1 MDWTASQPTS
11 VSFPPWV
18 RVRFLTWIC
27 GIVFLIVTSG
37 CAHYPINQPLR
48 QSAPRLEYRAKNFKH
63 VGKDD
68 DLLVMLTF
76 SGGGTRAAAFSYG
89 VLEALRDTEVSIHG
103 RKKRM
108 LDEVDWISGVSGGS
122 FTAAYY
128 ALFGDRIFE
137 DFESRFLKK
146 NIQGEIIRGILFNPV
161 NWAKLSSPYYSR
173 SDLAADYYDKY
184 VFDHGTFG
192 DILAHGGPIVVINA
206 TDMTLGTRFSF
217 IQDPFDAICTDLCS
231 FSVAR
236 ACAASS
242 AVPVLL
248 SPVTLRNYAGKCG
261 YQLPPALAEA
271 MQPPREVTSRRFDLA
286 NNMLPFLDSQK
297 KPYIH
302 LVDGGVADNLGLR
315 AVLERVT
322 LMGDPWTTMKTANLT
337 NMHKIVFVVVNAET
351 EIDTKWDRIETNP
364 PFGITLASYSSIAIA
379 RYNMDTVA
387 LLSESFT
394 RWADEIRKG
403 RCGSSKITSEP
414 GSCGDIE
421 FYLVEVKFDA
431 LDDEAERHYF
441 KQLPTSFALK
451 PEQVDKLRD
460 AARRILTKSKEYQ
473 RLVQDLQ

>member
-1 MDWTASQPTS
+1 
-11 VSFPPWV
+11 
-18 RVRFLTWIC
+18 
-27 GIVFLIVTSG
+27 
-37 CAHYPINQPLR
+37 
-48 QSAPRLEYRAKNFKH
+48 LEYRAKNFKH
-63 VGKDD
+63 VAKDD

-89 VLEALRDTEVSIHG
+89 VLEALRDTEISIHG

-122 FTAAYY
+122 FTAAYFG
-128 ALFGDRIFE
+128 LFGDRIFE

-146 NIQGEIIRGILFNPV
+146 NIQGELISGILFNPV
-161 NWAKLSSPYYSR
+161 NWAKLSSPYYDS

-192 DILAHGGPIVVINA
+192 DILARGGAMIVINA
-206 TDMTLGTRFSF
+206 TDMVHGTRFSF
-217 IQDPFDAICTDLCS
+217 IQDPFDAICSDLLS

-242 AVPVLL
+242 AVPVVL

-271 MQPPREVTSRRFDLA
+271 MQPPRDVTSRRFDLA

-297 KPYIH
+297 KPFIH

-322 LMGDPWTTMKTANLT
+322 LMGDPWTTMKVANLT
-337 NMHKIVFVVVNAET
+337 NVHKVVFVVVNAET
-351 EIDTKWDRIETNP
+351 EIDTKWDRFETNP
-364 PFGITLASYSSIAIA
+364 PFGIKLASYSSIAIA
-379 RYNMDTVA
+379 RYNTDTVA
-387 LLSESFT
+387 LLSESFN
-394 RWADEIRKG
+394 RWADEIRRG
-403 RCGSSKITSEP
+403 RCGSSKITTEP

-431 LDDEAERHYF
+431 LDDEVERHYF

-451 PEQVDKLRD
+451 PEEVDKLRD
-460 AARRILTKSKEYQ
+460 AARRILTKSKEFQ
-473 RLVQDLQ
+473 RLVHDLQENPQ